1 AVMGLSKRLGR
12 ARKAQLRRWFNGR
25 LKDVALA
32 AAILANG
39 EARGARAHPEPM
51 DAEGVSFGARFALAG
66 SVVDRDH
73 APRPQRRCGMVD
85 GRIVAAVNGQDG
97 ARAMRPCCGNADRA
111 LVW

>member
-1 AVMGLSKRLGR
+1 MARTTVVVRARQRAGRSTAAVMGLSKRLGR

-32 AAILANG
+32 AAILGNG

-66 SVVDRDH
+66 SVV
-73 APRPQRRCGMVD
+73 A
-85 GRIVAAVNGQDG
+85 GRE
-97 ARAMRPCCGNADRA
+97 
-111 LVW
+111 